1 MKVVGLAGWSGAGK
15 TTLLTRVI
23 PVLRERGLTVSTLK
37 HAHHAFD
44 IDRPGKDS
52 HEHRLAGASEVLV
65 ASAKRWAL
73 MHELRDE
80 AEPRLADLLV
90 RLSPVD
96 LVIVEGF
103 KREAHPKV
111 EIHRAANGKPWL
123 FPDIPTCARCSATSC
138 RRLARPQADLDA
150 IAPPPTCSSPP
161 PIRATP
167 CWTSSGARSR
177 SSSPASRARP
187 ADAMAQLSS
196 DQFAFGGQLLSIEE
210 ALERVAANLPP
221 VAGTESVALLDADGR
236 VLAED
241 IAAPVS
247 LPPFFNSA
255 VDGYAVRF
263 SDLAASGET
272 RLPVAGRVPA
282 GSAATATAGGVAVRI
297 FTGAPMPEGCDTVFM
312 QEDVRLEGEAVILP
326 QGLAAGANC
335 RPAGED
341 LPQGARALAAGRVM
355 TPETI
360 ALAAALAS
368 PASPCAA
375 ACASPSSP
383 PATRSSRPARRSA
396 PPSSTTNRFTMQALL
411 RRLGAA
417 VTDLGIL
424 PDDRA
429 AIAAALSAAAA
440 SHDLILT
447 SGGVSTGEEDH
458 VKSAVEAVGSLTFW
472 RLAIKPGRPVAMGVI
487 PAPGG
492 GEQAAFIGLPGNPVA
507 VFVTFAHVVRPFLT
521 VLAGARPERPMALP
535 VRAAFPYKKK
545 AGRREY
551 VRVALRRGADGVM
564 EAVKHPRDGAGVITS
579 LTETD
584 GLVELP
590 EPVERVAPGET
601 VAFLSYALLR

>member
-1 MKVVGLAGWSGAGK
+1 
-15 TTLLTRVI
+15 
-23 PVLRERGLTVSTLK
+23 
-37 HAHHAFD
+37 
-44 IDRPGKDS
+44 
-52 HEHRLAGASEVLV
+52 
-65 ASAKRWAL
+65 
-73 MHELRDE
+73 
-80 AEPRLADLLV
+80 
-90 RLSPVD
+90 
-96 LVIVEGF
+96 
-103 KREAHPKV
+103 
-111 EIHRAANGKPWL
+111 
-123 FPDIPTCARCSATSC
+123 
-138 RRLARPQADLDA
+138 
-150 IAPPPTCSSPP
+150 
-161 PIRATP
+161 
-167 CWTSSGARSR
+167 
-177 SSSPASRARP
+177 
-187 ADAMAQLSS
+187 MAQLSS

-210 ALERVAANLPP
+210 ALDRVAANLPP
-221 VAGTESVALLDADGR
+221 VAGTESVPLLASDGR
-236 VLAED
+236 VLAAD

-263 SDLAASGET
+263 SDLATSGET
-272 RLPVAGRVPA
+272 RLPVSGRVPA
-282 GSAATATAGGVAVRI
+282 GAAAGAMAGGVAVRI
-297 FTGAPMPEGCDTVFM
+297 FTGAPMPEGTDTVFM
-312 QEDVRLEGEAVILP
+312 QEDVRLEGETVILP
-326 QGLAAGANC
+326 QGLSAGANC

-341 LPQGARALAAGRVM
+341 LPAGAPALAGGRVM

-360 ALAAALAS
+360 ALAAALGLTEVTVRRRVRVAVFSTGNEIVS
-368 PASPCAA
+368 PGTPLGAA
-375 ACASPSSP
+375 QLYDS
-383 PATRSSRPARRSA
+383 
-396 PPSSTTNRFTMQALL
+396 NRYTMQALL
-411 RRLGAA
+411 RRLGAE

-429 AIAAALSAAAA
+429 AIAAALSAAAGG
-440 SHDLILT
+440 HDLILT

-458 VKSAVEAVGSLTFW
+458 VKAAVEAVGSLTFW

-492 GEQAAFIGLPGNPVA
+492 VEQAAFIGLPGNPVA

-521 VLAGARPERPMALP
+521 VLAGAKPERPMALP